1 MANEENAK
9 TQDIKL
15 DDTRRVRVLSPG
27 MLVAKR
33 FFRNRLAIIGMVIII
48 FMFLFSFL
56 GGAIIP
62 YGQSQVFYRTEEMKK
77 DYAGAT
83 YISDYMLFENKEAE
97 LPSDL
102 YSKSILGI
110 STGKNV
116 AETRNGGKI
125 ALRPLEGDSYIVY
138 HAEETKNP
146 RAIRS
151 QEHDA
156 AVGASDNYFEYD
168 GVPYIVDSSTGK
180 ELLYMVSELG
190 VVCKLSFTPYAQS
203 TVLPFDFYKNVLV
216 AMSQGD
222 KKFEAQGNTYTLEQ
236 GGEESAMVLAEDGSD
251 YVYITNMNMN
261 SVIGGVFLSPEFK
274 EAAALAIKEGAESF
288 EYTSQPGEASL
299 PETEG
304 EGAAEDAAM
313 ENADAADA
321 KAVETY
327 LLSEKNGQYLI
338 SRFQQT
344 RVIDTYAKPSKAHL
358 VGTDAN
364 GMDLLA
370 RLMYGGRISLLIG
383 FVVVIIEV
391 IIGVIIGGIAGYF
404 GGWIDTVLMRLV
416 DVIYCIPSMPLYLI
430 LGSVMDHYRASPTV
444 RIYMLCVVMS
454 IIGWVG
460 IARIVRG
467 QILSLREQEFM
478 VAAEATGVRVSRR
491 IFKHLVPNVV
501 PQLIVFA
508 TMGLGEV
515 ILAEATLSFLGLGI
529 KYPAASWGCIINA
542 VNDSYVMTNYLFVW
556 VPAGLLILL
565 TVLAFNFIGDGLR
578 DAFDPKMKR

>member
-1 MANEENAK
+1 MANEEKAK

-304 EGAAEDAAM
+304 EGAAFLRAAMPFLDEDADM
-313 ENADAADA
+313 RADVDMAA
-321 KAVETY
+321 K
-327 LLSEKNGQYLI
+327 
-338 SRFQQT
+338 
-344 RVIDTYAKPSKAHL
+344 
-358 VGTDAN
+358 
-364 GMDLLA
+364 
-370 RLMYGGRISLLIG
+370 
-383 FVVVIIEV
+383 IIEDRALKTRQFFNTIAEHWDTLSREV
-391 IIGVIIGGIAGYF
+391 LGGFALAGAVCAVMPEGCEAAVDLGCGTGLVLERMRGRARQIIGVDGSPRMLELSRRRLAGAEEEGISLRIGELSHLPLRDGEADFASINMVLHHLSNPESALAEIRRVLRP
-404 GGWIDTVLMRLV
+404 GGLLMVADFDRHNQERMRL
-416 DVIYCIPSMPLYLI
+416 DYGDLW
-430 LGSVMDHYRASPTV
+430 LGFDEATMTRLLQAA
-444 RIYMLCVVMS
+444 
-454 IIGWVG
+454 GFE
-460 IARIVRG
+460 IVSYTR
-467 QILSLREQEFM
+467 RPVEQEL
-478 VAAEATGVRVSRR
+478 ALNLTLARR
-491 IFKHLVPNVV
+491 L
-501 PQLIVFA
+501 
-508 TMGLGEV
+508 
-515 ILAEATLSFLGLGI
+515 
-529 KYPAASWGCIINA
+529 
-542 VNDSYVMTNYLFVW
+542 
-556 VPAGLLILL
+556 
-565 TVLAFNFIGDGLR
+565 
-578 DAFDPKMKR
+578 

>member
-304 EGAAEDAAM
+304 EGAAADAAM
-313 ENADAADA
+313 ENAEAADA

-529 KYPAASWGCIINA
+529 KYPAASWGSIINA

-556 VPAGLLILL
+556 VPAGLMILL

>member
-1 MANEENAK
+1 
-9 TQDIKL
+9 
-15 DDTRRVRVLSPG
+15 
-27 MLVAKR
+27 
-33 FFRNRLAIIGMVIII
+33 
-48 FMFLFSFL
+48 
-56 GGAIIP
+56 
-62 YGQSQVFYRTEEMKK
+62 
-77 DYAGAT
+77 
-83 YISDYMLFENKEAE
+83 
-97 LPSDL
+97 
-102 YSKSILGI
+102 
-110 STGKNV
+110 
-116 AETRNGGKI
+116 
-125 ALRPLEGDSYIVY
+125 
-138 HAEETKNP
+138 
-146 RAIRS
+146 
-151 QEHDA
+151 
-156 AVGASDNYFEYD
+156 
-168 GVPYIVDSSTGK
+168 
-180 ELLYMVSELG
+180 MVSELG

-313 ENADAADA
+313 ENAEAADA

-529 KYPAASWGCIINA
+529 KYPAASWGSIINA

-556 VPAGLLILL
+556 VPAGLMILL

>member
-313 ENADAADA
+313 ENAEAADA

-529 KYPAASWGCIINA
+529 KYPAASWGSIINA

-556 VPAGLLILL
+556 VPAGLMILL

>member
-1 MANEENAK
+1 
-9 TQDIKL
+9 
-15 DDTRRVRVLSPG
+15 
-27 MLVAKR
+27 
-33 FFRNRLAIIGMVIII
+33 
-48 FMFLFSFL
+48 
-56 GGAIIP
+56 
-62 YGQSQVFYRTEEMKK
+62 
-77 DYAGAT
+77 
-83 YISDYMLFENKEAE
+83 
-97 LPSDL
+97 
-102 YSKSILGI
+102 
-110 STGKNV
+110 
-116 AETRNGGKI
+116 
-125 ALRPLEGDSYIVY
+125 
-138 HAEETKNP
+138 
-146 RAIRS
+146 
-151 QEHDA
+151 
-156 AVGASDNYFEYD
+156 
-168 GVPYIVDSSTGK
+168 
-180 ELLYMVSELG
+180 
-190 VVCKLSFTPYAQS
+190 
-203 TVLPFDFYKNVLV
+203 
-216 AMSQGD
+216 
-222 KKFEAQGNTYTLEQ
+222 
-236 GGEESAMVLAEDGSD
+236 
-251 YVYITNMNMN
+251 MN

-313 ENADAADA
+313 ENAEAADA

-529 KYPAASWGCIINA
+529 KYPAASWGSIINA

-556 VPAGLLILL
+556 VPAGLMILL